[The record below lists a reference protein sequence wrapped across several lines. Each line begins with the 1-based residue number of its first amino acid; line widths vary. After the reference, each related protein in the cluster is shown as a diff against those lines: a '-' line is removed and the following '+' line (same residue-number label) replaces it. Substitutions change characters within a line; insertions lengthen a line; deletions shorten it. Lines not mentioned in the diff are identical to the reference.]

1 MITMWLMA
9 LRLALRALARNKLRA
24 TLTVLG
30 ILIGV
35 AAVVAMTA
43 LGAGAKER
51 IEGQLASLGVNML
64 VIFPGATTTGGAR
77 GAAGTASG
85 LTEDD
90 ARAIVREVPSVSA
103 AAPLLS
109 AGTQAV
115 AGARNTS
122 TRVTG
127 TTPDYFRVR
136 NWNVS
141 EGALWTE
148 GDMRVAGKV
157 CLIGET
163 VRQALFP
170 GESAVGRQIRMG
182 RMPCTVV
189 GVMAPKG
196 QSSFGQDQDD
206 TILVPITTFRAR
218 VSHRPGREVGM
229 IMVSARD
236 PNVTRRA
243 EMAIDSLLRQRHRIG
258 PGQEPDFSVRNLQ
271 DLAKSFDEQRTA
283 LTILL
288 LTVASI
294 SLLVGGIGVMNIMLV
309 SVTER
314 TREIGIRLAV
324 GARAR
329 DIMAQ
334 FLVES
339 VALAAIGG
347 IAGLGLGVLVS
358 YLLGRSTEWSV
369 KVQPESALLAVAV
382 AGGIG
387 VVFGFFPARRA
398 AKLDPIV
405 ALRHE

>member
-1 MITMWLMA
+1 MWFMA

-35 AAVVAMTA
+35 AAVVTMTA

-51 IEGQLASLGVNML
+51 IESQLSTLGVNML
-64 VIFPGATTTGGAR
+64 MVFPGATATGGAR
-77 GAAGTASG
+77 GGAGTAGG

-90 ARAIVREVPSVSA
+90 ARAIVREVPSVAA

-109 AGTQAV
+109 ASAQVV
-115 AGARNTS
+115 AAGRNWA
-122 TRVTG
+122 TRING
-127 TTPDYFRVR
+127 TTPEYFSVR
-136 NWNVS
+136 AWP
-141 EGALWTE
+141 AAE
-148 GDMRVAGKV
+148 GDVFGDAEVRVAAKV
-157 CLIGET
+157 CVIGET
-163 VRQALFP
+163 VRQNLFDR
-170 GESAVGRQIRMG
+170 GEDPIGRTIRIG
-182 RMPCTVV
+182 KMPCTVIAV
-189 GVMAPKG
+189 LEPKG

-206 TILVPITTFRAR
+206 TVLVPISTFRAR
-218 VSHRPGREVGM
+218 VSRRPGREVNM

-236 PNVTRRA
+236 PLVTRRA
-243 EMAIDSLLRQRHRIG
+243 ESGITSLLRQRHRIG
-258 PGQEPDFSVRNLQ
+258 PGTENDFTVRNMA
-271 DLAKSFDEQRTA
+271 DLARSFDEQRAA
-283 LTILL
+283 LTFLL
-288 LTVASI
+288 LSVASI

-314 TREIGIRLAV
+314 TREIGIRLAI

-329 DIMAQ
+329 DILAQ
-334 FLVES
+334 FLIEA
-339 VALAAIGG
+339 VALAAVGG
-347 IAGLGLGVLVS
+347 IAGLGLGIVAS
-358 YLLGRSTEWSV
+358 YMLGRTTEWSV
-369 KVQPESALLAVAV
+369 RIQPESALLAVAV

>member
-1 MITMWLMA
+1 MWFMA
-9 LRLALRALARNKLRA
+9 LRLALLALARNKLRA

-35 AAVVAMTA
+35 AAVVTMTA

-51 IEGQLASLGVNML
+51 MEGQLASLGVNML
-64 VIFPGATTTGGAR
+64 MVFPGAVATGGAR

-90 ARAIVREVPSVSA
+90 ARAIIREVPSVAA

-109 AGTQAV
+109 SGAQVVAAG
-115 AGARNTS
+115 RNWS
-122 TRVTG
+122 TRVQG
-127 TTPDYFRVR
+127 TTPDYFHVR
-136 NWNVS
+136 DWPAAEGQLFS
-141 EGALWTE
+141 ESE
-148 GDMRVAGKV
+148 VRVAAKV
-157 CLIGET
+157 CVIGQT
-163 VRQALFP
+163 VRENLFEP
-170 GESAVGRQIRMG
+170 GEDPIGRTIRLG
-182 RMPCTVV
+182 KMPCTVV
-189 GVMAPKG
+189 AVLQSKG

-206 TILVPITTFRAR
+206 TIIVPISTFRAR
-218 VSHRPGREVGM
+218 VSRRPGREVNQVL
-229 IMVSARD
+229 VSARD
-236 PNVTRRA
+236 PQVTRRA
-243 EMAIDSLLRQRHRIG
+243 ERAITALLRQRHRIA
-258 PGQEPDFSVRNLQ
+258 PGADNDFSVRNMA
-271 DLAKSFDEQRTA
+271 DLARSFDEQRAAMTF
-283 LTILL
+283 LL
-288 LTVASI
+288 LSVASI

-314 TREIGIRLAV
+314 TREIGIRLAI

-329 DIMAQ
+329 DILAQ

-339 VALAAIGG
+339 VVLAAIGG
-347 IAGLGLGVLVS
+347 LAGLGLGVFAS

-369 KVQPESALLAVAV
+369 RIQPESAVLAVAV